1 MTPASIT
8 QRCRYAQWR
17 PSEGR
22 EGCEWCLEMDVPCSG
37 SVEGADFK
45 ACEMF
50 CFDPLCLWEIYQST
64 GKVEDMM
71 HWLKHQ
77 AYERM
82 VGECLEG
89 LQ

>member
-1 MTPASIT
+1 MTSEEIT

-17 PSEGR
+17 PP
-22 EGCEWCLEMDVPCSG
+22 EGCDWCLETDTPCSG
-37 SVEGADFK
+37 SIEGEEFK
-45 ACEMF
+45 AYEMF
-50 CFDPLCLWEIYQST
+50 CFDPLCLWEIYQAS

>member
-1 MTPASIT
+1 MTSDGIT
-8 QRCRYAQWR
+8 QRCRYAR
-17 PSEGR
+17 KESP
-22 EGCEWCLEMDVPCSG
+22 EGCDWCIELDMPCIG
-37 SVEGADFK
+37 SIEGAEFK

-50 CFDPLCLWEIYQST
+50 CFDPLCLWEIYQNT

-89 LQ
+89 VICR